1 MKYIEVEVTE
11 ILQKRIMVAVE
22 DNSDKKEA
30 VKEAEKLYFENK
42 LRLGA
47 ADFADVSFG
56 LS

>member
-30 VKEAEKLYFENK
+30 VREAEKLYFENK